1 MQLVNQYSM
10 LWAGVFI
17 VALAAFVFLRKGVK
31 LKNGIGFLSLIVVL
45 FVIWLFLRPEK
56 ASTNELAEFQ
66 SQIGQGQTVLVE
78 MQSLY

>member
-1 MQLVNQYSM
+1 MDIVNQYSM

-17 VALAAFVFLRKGVK
+17 VILAAFVFLRKGVK
-31 LKNGIGFLSLIVVL
+31 FKNGIGLLSLVIVL
-45 FVIWLFLRPEK
+45 FVAWLFLRPEK

-66 SQIGQGQTVLVE
+66 SQIGQGQAVLVE